1 VSATKT
7 GTANAITM
15 AVSGGDGGL
24 SPFVYASGGLS
35 NTMTQLDAAANA
47 GAVIDGI
54 AVSSASNTI
63 SNAIDG
69 VTLNLV
75 KAEPGTKLAL
85 NIEYDTDGAKRSV
98 GNFVNNYNKLVDTI
112 TELTKYNKDTKDA
125 APLLGDATVRGIR
138 DQLRRELSSA
148 LGNTDTASL
157 ASIGVTTQT
166 DGKMAADATKL
177 DAALADDFDSVGGLF
192 TGTTGLATRLDT
204 IVSSTLTSAGAIA
217 TREGNLKT
225 TLKSITT
232 QRASLDQR
240 LEQVRARLSKQ
251 FNAMDSLLG
260 QLKTT
265 SSFLSAQLS

>member
-1 VSATKT
+1 
-7 GTANAITM
+7 
-15 AVSGGDGGL
+15 
-24 SPFVYASGGLS
+24 
-35 NTMTQLDAAANA
+35 MTQLDAAANA